1 MPEAQATARIEE
13 DNGAMVTPQ
22 VVRTAHERFGDPKN
36 FINRELSWLEFN
48 RRVLEEAQDPT
59 QPLIERVKFL
69 TIFSSNLDEFFEIRV
84 AGIKQQIES
93 ETSDIGPDGLSPTET
108 LDRIQKTVRQ
118 LVGQQCA
125 LWKNELLPELAKNGI
140 YVREMAELPAKR
152 EAWAHRYFQQEVF
165 PMLTPLAVDASH
177 PFPHLLN
184 RSHNLLVRAKAQR
197 GGEPLHAIVQVPRA
211 VSRLILLPRGKG
223 AKEPWEY
230 IYLASLIKQ
239 HIGELFPGLII
250 DEVHAF
256 RVTRNSDLYIDDEEA
271 ENLLRTIEQELRRSS
286 RGNAV
291 RLEVEADCPKD
302 FLDLLL
308 RFFSLSESDAYKLDG
323 PLSMTHLAPLVTND
337 AFAKLKDRPF
347 QPARDQ
353 VLPPNVDFFEVLRR
367 QDVLLHHPYDSFDQI
382 VEWIEAA
389 ATDPQVLAIKITL
402 YRTSG
407 DSPIVGALID
417 AANAGKQV
425 TAIVELRARFDEAS
439 NIQWARRLEEAGA
452 HVIYGVVGLKTH
464 SKALLIVRRD
474 ADQLRRYVHLGTGNY
489 HSRTARI
496 YTDFSLLTSEPQL
509 TEEVANVF
517 NTLTG
522 LAGYPGLKKLMVAPF
537 DMHSRVIKLIE
548 RERDNAQAGKPA
560 RIIAKL
566 NALVDQEIIE
576 KLYEAS
582 CADLTIDL
590 IVRGICCLRP
600 KIPDL
605 SENIRVISI
614 VGRFLEHSR
623 IFYFENAGQP
633 KVFLSSADWMPRN
646 FYRRIELAF
655 PVENPT
661 LRDQIINEV
670 LPSFLNDRVK
680 ARELQPNGTYRRL
693 KPEGSE
699 PRVQAQWH
707 FREVSR
713 ERTKKM
719 TGSKKKLR
727 ADKLIPITVASD
739 RPAVSAEPR
748 TEQQP
753 ASSAFAKATA
763 DKPASAA
770 TTKQS

>member
-1 MPEAQATARIEE
+1 MPTAVAKTSVADKPSAGIELVRE
-13 DNGAMVTPQ
+13 DVPAAN
-22 VVRTAHERFGDPKN
+22 RFSDPRN

-48 RRVLEEAQDPT
+48 RRVLEEAQDAT

-93 ETSDIGPDGLSPTET
+93 ETSGVGPDGLSPSE
-108 LDRIQKTVRQ
+108 LFDRIQKTVRELFAEQ
-118 LVGQQCA
+118 YT

-140 YVREMAELPAKR
+140 YVREIAELPAKR
-152 EAWAHRYFQQEVF
+152 AAWAHRYFQQEVF

-184 RSHNLLVRAKAQR
+184 RSHNLLVRAKTR
-197 GGEPLHAIVQVPRA
+197 RRGEPLHAIVQVPR
-211 VSRLILLPRGKG
+211 VVPRLILLPRGTG
-223 AKEPWEY
+223 ANEPWEY

-239 HIGELFPGLII
+239 YIGELFPGLIL
-250 DEVHAF
+250 DGAHAF

-271 ENLLRTIEQELRRSS
+271 ENLLRMIEQELRRSS

-302 FLDLLL
+302 FLELLL
-308 RFFSLSESDAYKLDG
+308 RFFNLSEADAYKLDG
-323 PLSMTHLAPLVTND
+323 PLSMMHLAPLVAND

-347 QPARDQ
+347 QPARDPA
-353 VLPPNVDFFEVLRR
+353 LPPHVDFFEVLRR

-382 VEWIEAA
+382 VELVEKA

-407 DSPIVGALID
+407 DSPIVEALID

-496 YTDFSLLTSEPQL
+496 YTDFSLLTSEAQL
-509 TEEVANVF
+509 TEELAIVF

-522 LAGYPGLKKLMVAPF
+522 LAGYPGMEKLIVAPF
-537 DMHSRVIKLIE
+537 DMSRRLIGFIE
-548 RERDNAQAGKPA
+548 RERDHARAGRPA
-560 RIIAKL
+560 RIVAKL
-566 NALVDQEIIE
+566 NALVDQELIE

-582 CADLTIDL
+582 CSDVTIDL

-600 KIPDL
+600 KIPGL

-623 IFYFENAGQP
+623 IFHFENGGQP

-646 FYRRIELAF
+646 FYRRIEVAF
-655 PVENPT
+655 PLET
-661 LRDQIINEV
+661 SALRDRIINEV
-670 LPSFLNDRVK
+670 LPSFLHDRVK
-680 ARELQPNGTYRRL
+680 AWELQPDVKYKRL
-693 KPEGSE
+693 KPEGAE
-699 PRVQAQWH
+699 PRAQAQWH

-713 ERTKKM
+713 DRTKKL

-727 ADKLIPITVASD
+727 ADKLIPISVVHKDAAAPSIAS
-739 RPAVSAEPR
+739 E
-748 TEQQP
+748 
-753 ASSAFAKATA
+753 
-763 DKPASAA
+763 KPF
-770 TTKQS
+770 TP

>member
-1 MPEAQATARIEE
+1 MPEAQATARTEE
-13 DNGAMVTPQ
+13 EISTIAVQPAQ
-22 VVRTAHERFGDPKN
+22 QTAHERFGEPKN

-48 RRVLEEAQDPT
+48 RRVLEEAQDQR

-69 TIFSSNLDEFFEIRV
+69 TIVSSNLDEFFEIRV

-93 ETSDIGPDGLSPTET
+93 ETSDVGPDGLSPSEVF
-108 LDRIQKTVRQ
+108 DRIQKTVRQ
-118 LVGQQCA
+118 LVAAQYT
-125 LWKNELLPELAKNGI
+125 LWNSDFLPELAKNGI
-140 YVREMAELPAKR
+140 YVREIAELPTKR
-152 EAWAHRYFQQEVF
+152 AAWAHRYFLQEVV

-184 RSHNLLVRAKAQR
+184 RSHNLLVRAKTRR
-197 GGEPLHAIVQVPRA
+197 GSEPLHAIVQVPR
-211 VSRLILLPRGKG
+211 VVPRLILMPRGKG
-223 AKEPWEY
+223 ADEPWEY

-239 HIGELFPGLII
+239 HIGELFPGLIL
-250 DEVHAF
+250 DGVHAF

-271 ENLLRTIEQELRRSS
+271 ENLLRTIEHELRRSS

-302 FLDLLL
+302 FLSLLL
-308 RFFSLSESDAYKLDG
+308 EFFNLSEADAYKLDG
-323 PLSMTHLAPLVTND
+323 PLSMTHLQPLVAND
-337 AFAKLKDRPF
+337 AFGKLKDRPF
-347 QPARDQ
+347 QPSRDPA
-353 VLPPNVDFFEVLRR
+353 LPPHVDFFEVLRR

-382 VEWIEAA
+382 VELIEKAA
-389 ATDPQVLAIKITL
+389 KDPQVLAIKMTL

-407 DSPIVGALID
+407 DSPIVGALIE

-425 TAIVELRARFDEAS
+425 TAIVELRARFDEAM

-464 SKALLIVRRD
+464 CKMLLIVRRD
-474 ADQLRRYVHLGTGNY
+474 ADRLRHYVHLGTGNY

-496 YTDFSLLTSEPQL
+496 YTDFSLLTSESKL
-509 TEEVANVF
+509 TEEVATVF

-537 DMHSRVIKLIE
+537 DMHSRLIQCIE
-548 RERDNAQAGKPA
+548 RERDNARAGKPA
-560 RIIAKL
+560 RIVAKL
-566 NALVDQEIIE
+566 NALVDQEMIE

-582 CADLTIDL
+582 CSNVTIDL

-623 IFYFENAGQP
+623 MYYFENAGDP
-633 KVFLSSADWMPRN
+633 VVYLSSADWMPRN
-646 FYRRIELAF
+646 FYRRIEVAF
-655 PVENPT
+655 PVETPA
-661 LRDQIINEV
+661 LRDQVTNDVI
-670 LPSFLNDRVK
+670 PTFLHDRVK
-680 ARELQPNGTYRRL
+680 SRELQPDGTYRRL
-693 KPEGSE
+693 QPEGPE
-699 PRVQAQWH
+699 PSRQAQWQ

-713 ERTKKM
+713 ERAKKL

-727 ADKLIPITVASD
+727 ADKLIPISVVHENPAGGPT
-739 RPAVSAEPR
+739 RPE
-748 TEQQP
+748 
-753 ASSAFAKATA
+753 
-763 DKPASAA
+763 KPF
-770 TTKQS
+770 TP

>member
-1 MPEAQATARIEE
+1 MPEAQATARTEE
-13 DNGAMVTPQ
+13 ETITVVAPQ
-22 VVRTAHERFGDPKN
+22 VVQVVQTAHERFGDPKN
-36 FINRELSWLEFN
+36 FINRELSWLEFD

-69 TIFSSNLDEFFEIRV
+69 TIVSSNLDEFFEIRV

-93 ETSDIGPDGLSPTET
+93 ETSDISPDGLSPTET
-108 LDRIQKTVRQ
+108 FDRIQKTVRQ
-118 LVGQQCA
+118 LVAAQYA
-125 LWKNELLPELAKNGI
+125 LWNDELLPELGKNGI
-140 YVREMAELPAKR
+140 YVREIAELPPKR
-152 EAWAHRYFQQEVF
+152 AAWAHRYFQQEVF

-184 RSHNLLVRAKAQR
+184 RSHNLLVRAKTQR
-197 GGEPLHAIVQVPRA
+197 RGEPLHAIVQVPRA
-211 VSRLILLPRGKG
+211 VSRLIALPRGKG
-223 AKEPWEY
+223 ADEPWEY

-239 HIGELFPGLII
+239 HIGELFPGLIL
-250 DEVHAF
+250 DGVHAF

-271 ENLLRTIEQELRRSS
+271 ENLLRTIEQELRRSN

-302 FLDLLL
+302 FLELLL
-308 RFFSLSESDAYKLDG
+308 RFFNLSEADAYKLHG
-323 PLSMTHLAPLVTND
+323 PLSMTHLAPLVAND

-347 QPARDQ
+347 QPARDPA
-353 VLPPNVDFFEVLRR
+353 LPPHADFFEVLRR

-382 VEWIEAA
+382 VEWIEEAA
-389 ATDPQVLAIKITL
+389 NDPQVLAIKITL

-407 DSPIVGALID
+407 DSPIVEALID
-417 AANAGKQV
+417 AAKAGKQV
-425 TAIVELRARFDEAS
+425 TAIVELRARFDEAT

-464 SKALLIVRRD
+464 CKALLIVRRD
-474 ADQLRRYVHLGTGNY
+474 ADQPRRYVQLGTGNY
-489 HSRTARI
+489 HPRTARI

-509 TEEVANVF
+509 SEEVATVF

-522 LAGYPGLKKLMVAPF
+522 LAGYPGLKKLMVSPF
-537 DMHSRVIKLIE
+537 DMHSRLIKLIE
-548 RERDNAQAGKPA
+548 RERDNAQADKPA
-560 RIIAKL
+560 RIVAKL

-582 CADLTIDL
+582 CAGVTIDL

-623 IFYFENAGQP
+623 IFHFENAGQP

-670 LPSFLNDRVK
+670 LPSFLHDRVK

-699 PRVQAQWH
+699 PRAQAQWH

-727 ADKLIPITVASD
+727 ADKLIPIMVASD
-739 RPAVSAEPR
+739 KPAAPAEPR
-748 TEQQP
+748 TDPQP
-753 ASSAFAKATA
+753 ASKTSAE
-763 DKPASAA
+763 

>member
-1 MPEAQATARIEE
+1 MSTAVAKTSVAQEPSARVELLPKDGPQEERLSAPE
-13 DNGAMVTPQ
+13 
-22 VVRTAHERFGDPKN
+22 N

-84 AGIKQQIES
+84 AGIKQQIKS
-93 ETSDIGPDGLSPTET
+93 ETSDIGPDGLSPTDT
-108 LDRIQKTVRQ
+108 FDRIQKTVRG
-118 LVGQQCA
+118 LVATQCA
-125 LWKNELLPELAKNGI
+125 LWKNELLPELATNGI
-140 YVREMAELPAKR
+140 YVREMAELSAKR
-152 EAWAHRYFQQEVF
+152 AAWAQRYFQQEVL

-184 RSHNLLVRAKAQR
+184 RSHNLLVRAKMQR

-211 VSRLILLPRGKG
+211 VSRLIAMPRGKS
-223 AKEPWEY
+223 ANEPWEY

-239 HIGELFPGLII
+239 HIGELFPGLIL

-256 RVTRNSDLYIDDEEA
+256 RVTRNSDLYIDEEEA

-302 FLDLLL
+302 VLELLL
-308 RFFSLSESDAYKLDG
+308 RFFDLTEADAYKLDG
-323 PLSMTHLAPLVTND
+323 PLSMTHLMPLVTND

-347 QPARDQ
+347 QPARDPA
-353 VLPPNVDFFEVLRR
+353 LPPSVDFFEVLRR

-382 VEWIEAA
+382 VELIEQA

-407 DSPIVGALID
+407 DSPIVEALID
-417 AANAGKQV
+417 AAKAGKQV
-425 TAIVELRARFDEAS
+425 TAIVELRARFDEAT
-439 NIQWARRLEEAGA
+439 NIQWARRLEEEAGA

-464 SKALLIVRRD
+464 CKALLIVRRGT
-474 ADQLRRYVHLGTGNY
+474 DQLRRYVQLGTGNY
-489 HSRTARI
+489 HPKTARI

-509 TEEVANVF
+509 SEEVATVF

-537 DMHSRVIKLIE
+537 DMHSRLIKLIE

-560 RIIAKL
+560 RIVAKL

-582 CADLTIDL
+582 CADVTIDL

-623 IFYFENAGQP
+623 IFHFENGGQP
-633 KVFLSSADWMPRN
+633 KVFLSSEDWMPRN

-680 ARELQPNGTYRRL
+680 ARELQPDGSYRRL

-699 PRVQAQWH
+699 PSAQAQWH

-719 TGSKKKLR
+719 TGSKKKSR

-739 RPAVSAEPR
+739 KSATQAESGTDR
-748 TEQQP
+748 QP
-753 ASSAFAKATA
+753 KLMPSAK
-763 DKPASAA
+763 

>member
-1 MPEAQATARIEE
+1 MPTAVAKASSTREPSTEVKVPTDIRV
-13 DNGAMVTPQ
+13 ASL
-22 VVRTAHERFGDPKN
+22 FSDPRN

-48 RRVLEEAQDPT
+48 RRVLEEAQDTT

-69 TIFSSNLDEFFEIRV
+69 SIFSSNLDEFFEIRV

-93 ETSDIGPDGLSPTET
+93 ETSDVGPDGLSPTET
-108 LDRIQKTVRQ
+108 FNSIQRVVRE
-118 LVGQQCA
+118 LVATQYA
-125 LWKNELLPELAKNGI
+125 LWKNELLPELAKHGV
-140 YVREMAELPAKR
+140 YVREIGELPAKR
-152 EAWAHRYFQQEVF
+152 TTWALRYFQKEVL

-184 RSHNLLVRAKAQR
+184 RSHNLLIRAKTKR
-197 GGEPLHAIVQVPRA
+197 GGEQLHAIVQVPR
-211 VSRLILLPRGKG
+211 VLPRLIAMPRGKG
-223 AKEPWEY
+223 ADEPWEY
-230 IYLASLIKQ
+230 VYLASLIKQ
-239 HIGELFPGLII
+239 HIGELFPGLIL
-250 DEVHAF
+250 DGVHAF
-256 RVTRNSDLYIDDEEA
+256 RVTRNSDLYIDEEEA
-271 ENLLRTIEQELRRSS
+271 ENLLRTIEQELRRASQ
-286 RGNAV
+286 GNAV

-302 FLDLLL
+302 FLELLL
-308 RFFSLSESDAYKLDG
+308 RFFNLSEADSYKLDG
-323 PLSMTHLAPLVTND
+323 PLSMTHLAPLIAND

-347 QPARDQ
+347 QPARDPA
-353 VLPPNVDFFEVLRR
+353 LPPHVDFFEVLRR

-389 ATDPQVLAIKITL
+389 AKDPQVLAIKITL

-407 DSPIVGALID
+407 DSPIVEALID
-417 AANAGKQV
+417 AANVGKQV
-425 TAIVELRARFDEAS
+425 TAIVELRARFDEAT

-474 ADQLRRYVHLGTGNY
+474 ADQLRRYVQLGTGNY
-489 HSRTARI
+489 HPRTARI

-509 TEEVANVF
+509 SEEVATVF

-522 LAGYPGLKKLMVAPF
+522 LAGYPGLKKMMVAPF
-537 DMHSRVIKLIE
+537 DMHSRLIKMIE
-548 RERDNAQAGKPA
+548 RERDNARAGKPA
-560 RIIAKL
+560 RIVAKL
-566 NALVDQEIIE
+566 NALVDPEIIE

-582 CADLTIDL
+582 RADVTIDL

-600 KIPDL
+600 KLPNL

-623 IFYFENAGQP
+623 IYYFQNAGQP
-633 KVFLSSADWMPRN
+633 IVYLSSADWMPRN
-646 FYRRIELAF
+646 FFRRIELAF

-680 ARELQPNGTYRRL
+680 ARELQPDGTYRRL

-699 PRVQAQWH
+699 PPAQAQWH

-713 ERTKKM
+713 ERVKKM
-719 TGSKKKLR
+719 TDSKKKLR
-727 ADKLIPITVASD
+727 ADKLIPIT
-739 RPAVSAEPR
+739 AVDEKFVP
-748 TEQQP
+748 
-753 ASSAFAKATA
+753 
-763 DKPASAA
+763 AA
-770 TTKQS
+770 TGNDREPTSGPPPRKWNEPP